1 MPLPSTDTAPSPHIM
16 IVGAGLGGLMLAIL
30 LEKIN
35 VSYTIYERA
44 SKVKPLGSILS
55 LNANILPVFEQLG
68 MLEDV
73 KKISLTCSWMDL
85 FDADLNKI
93 ATMRTKK
100 YEAVAG
106 YPSLVFAR
114 PDLYELLLAKVPAEK
129 MVMGKKVIA
138 LEQNESGAMIRCSD
152 GSTYHGDI
160 LVGADGAYSAVRQSL
175 YKRMEKKKEL
185 PKSDSENLALGYIA
199 MVGTTRPLDPIKYPQ
214 LKDPECHF
222 AQVIDGTNR
231 HWTFITIPNNKIC
244 WGVGIQLESATASK
258 DQQFRNSEWGPES
271 IEAMIKEFHGSVCSL
286 GGTMGDLIDATD
298 RETISKVFLEEKF
311 FETWYNGRTVLIGD
325 GANNAFQ
332 DAVILANC
340 IYEMK
345 SVTSTAIHDAF
356 KDYYE
361 QRSPEAKHQFEY
373 SKFITKLVA
382 GQNWKEK
389 LLRKVVFGYLPEWV
403 QTKGYAD
410 SASYRPQATFLPMV
424 ENRGTGYVRP
434 QKLSE
439 RYAKEQEMAKSKVQ
453 AESEGGATSI

>member
-1 MPLPSTDTAPSPHIM
+1 M
-16 IVGAGLGGLMLAIL
+16 IIGAGLGGLMLAIL

-35 VSYTIYERA
+35 APYTIYERA
-44 SKVKPLGSILS
+44 NKVKPLGSILS
-55 LNANILPVFEQLG
+55 LNANVLPVFEQLE
-68 MLEDV
+68 MLEDI

-85 FDADLNKI
+85 FDADLKKI

-106 YPSLVFAR
+106 YPALVFAR
-114 PDLYELLLAKVPAEK
+114 PDLYNLLLAKVPAEK

-138 LEQNESGAMIRCSD
+138 LEQSESGAMIRCSD

-175 YKRMEKKKEL
+175 YKHMEKKKEL
-185 PKSDSENLALGYIA
+185 PKSDSENLALGYIS
-199 MVGTTRPLDPIKYPQ
+199 MVGTTGSLDPLKYPQ

-222 AQVIDGTNR
+222 AQVIDGTSR
-231 HWTFITIPNNKIC
+231 HWTCITIPNNKMC
-244 WGVGIQLESATASK
+244 WGVGIQLESATASR

-271 IEAMIKEFHGSVCSL
+271 IDAMVKEFHGSVCPL

-298 RETISKVFLEEKF
+298 KDTISKVYLEEKF
-311 FETWYNGRTVLIGD
+311 FETWHSGRTVLIGD
-325 GANNAFQ
+325 GANNALQ

-345 SVTSTAIHDAF
+345 SVTAASINDVF

-361 QRSPEAKHQFEY
+361 QRSPEAKYQFEY
-373 SKFITKLVA
+373 SKFIAKLVA

-389 LLRKVVFGYLPEWV
+389 LLRKVVFGCLPEWV
-403 QTKGYAD
+403 QTKGYAN

-424 ENRGTGYVRP
+424 EKRGTGYVRP

-439 RYAKEQEMAKSKVQ
+439 RYAKEQEMVKAKAQ
-453 AESEGGATSI
+453 AEPENGATIV